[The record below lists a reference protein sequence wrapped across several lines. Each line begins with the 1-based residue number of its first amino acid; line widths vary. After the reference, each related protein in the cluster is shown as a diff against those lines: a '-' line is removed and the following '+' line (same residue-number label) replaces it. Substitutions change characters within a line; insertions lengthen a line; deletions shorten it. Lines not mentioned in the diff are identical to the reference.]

1 MFSEAT
7 REDMDMREALDT
19 IKFEGIL
26 NDNRASKGIAQII
39 IDGGSYEDLS
49 PAQEGVFDEYILP
62 DLTPICEECGERLE
76 CGEIVGAYNGDFSK
90 IYCEGCRTQMYGRE
104 KD

>member
-1 MFSEAT
+1 MFSEAA
-7 REDMDMREALDT
+7 RENLDIREALDT

-26 NDNRASKGIAQII
+26 NDNRVSMGIAQRI
-39 IDGGSYEDLS
+39 IDGGSYENLS
-49 PAQEGVFDEYILP
+49 PAQQDVFDAYIMP

-76 CGEIVGAYNGDFSK
+76 CGEIVGAYNGDYSK
-90 IYCEGCRTQMYGRE
+90 IYCEGCRTQMYDRE